1 MARNQSEMRKDPLR
15 QTWTVFAPERA
26 KQAGRKP
33 QQPANANHPFAA
45 GREHLIPRTLLHK
58 DDVRVI
64 PNRAPVL
71 RVEGDPT
78 IKGDGIYDRM
88 EGVGAHEIIIE
99 TPSPRPL
106 ELLGLGEIEA
116 VIDAWKL
123 RMLDLTRDKRLRA
136 FFVLKDSGGPSGA
149 AYDHALSQLIAF
161 AVIPQGLRQK
171 LDVAADFFQ
180 RRKHSIFGNI
190 LDYEERNGTRM
201 VYENNGFAAFCP
213 YASRSP
219 FEVAI
224 YPKRQCADFHGIT
237 DQERAQFADVLRSVL
252 QRLAAALGEAAYHF
266 SLTTAPA
273 RTERRDQWNTLDLD
287 FRWHVEI
294 VPRVEMQTGFDLATG
309 CALNTVFP
317 EVAAKFLRE
326 IEP

>member
-1 MARNQSEMRKDPLR
+1 MRKDPLR

-26 KQAGRKP
+26 KQAGRTKP
-33 QQPANANHPFAA
+33 QATTGNHPFGA
-45 GREHLIPRTLLHK
+45 GHEHLLTRTLLNK
-58 DDVRVI
+58 GNVRVI
-64 PNRAPVL
+64 PNRAPIL
-71 RVEGDPT
+71 RVEGDPA
-78 IKGDGIYDRM
+78 ILGDGIYDRM

-99 TPSPRPL
+99 TPSAKPL
-106 ELLGLGEIEA
+106 ELLAMNEIET
-116 VIDAWKL
+116 VIDAWKV
-123 RMLDLTRDKRLRA
+123 RMLDLTKDKRLRA
-136 FFVLKDSGGPSGA
+136 FFVIKDCGTSSGA
-149 AYDHALSQLIAF
+149 AYDHALSQLLAF
-161 AVIPQGLRQK
+161 AIIPLALRQK

-190 LDYEERNGTRM
+190 LDYEESESVRM

-237 DQERAQFADVLRSVL
+237 DQERAQFADVLRNVL
-252 QRLAAALGEAAYHF
+252 QRLNSALGESAYHF

-294 VPRVEMQTGFDLATG
+294 VPRVEVQTGFDLATG
-309 CALNTVFP
+309 CALNTVLP

-326 IEP
+326 IAP